1 MTQIPFYAIM
11 DKTNP
16 GGLSSGYEVA
26 MEGIFITIEGGD
38 GSGKSTQIDLL
49 TKYFDGIGYDV
60 LLTREPGGTVISE
73 KIREIILDKNHMEM
87 VDMTEALLY
96 AASRAQHVQEFII
109 PNVHA
114 GKVVICDRY
123 VDSSVVYQG
132 YARGLGIE
140 AIEAINSYATAG
152 LSPDLT
158 ILLDLPPEIGLQR
171 KKHQRALDR
180 LELQADSFHMKVS
193 EGYRILAKRHPER
206 ILSVDATQ
214 SIERIHEIIKEAIN
228 IRVGVGS

>member
-1 MTQIPFYAIM
+1 
-11 DKTNP
+11 
-16 GGLSSGYEVA
+16 

-49 TKYFDGIGYDV
+49 MQYFDTHGYEV

-73 KIREIILDKNHMEM
+73 KIREIILDKDHMEM
-87 VDMTEALLY
+87 ADMTEALLY

-109 PNVHA
+109 PNVKM

-132 YARGLGIE
+132 HARGLGID
-140 AIEAINSYATAG
+140 AVEAINHYATLG
-152 LSPDLT
+152 LTPNLT
-158 ILLDLPPEIGLQR
+158 ILLDLPPEIGLAR
-171 KKHQRALDR
+171 KKNQQALDR
-180 LELQADSFHMKVS
+180 LELASDSFHIKVN

-206 ILSVDATQ
+206 ILSVDATK
-214 SIERIHEIIKEAIN
+214 SIEDIHQVIIKAIKD
-228 IRVGVGS
+228 IIE

>member
-1 MTQIPFYAIM
+1 
-11 DKTNP
+11 
-16 GGLSSGYEVA
+16 

-49 TKYFDGIGYDV
+49 MAYFDEQGYEV

-73 KIREIILDKNHMEM
+73 KIREIILNKDHMEM
-87 VDMTEALLY
+87 ADMTEALLY

-109 PNVHA
+109 PNVQK

-132 YARGLGIE
+132 YARGLGID
-140 AIEAINSYATAG
+140 AIEEINHYATLG
-152 LSPDLT
+152 LTPNLT
-158 ILLDLPPEIGLQR
+158 ILLDLPAEIGLTR
-171 KKHQRALDR
+171 KKNQQALDR
-180 LELQADSFHMKVS
+180 LELASDSFHMKVS
-193 EGYRILAKRHPER
+193 EGYRILAKRHKDR

-214 SIERIHEIIKEAIN
+214 SIEAIHDVIIKAIKEIISTK
-228 IRVGVGS
+228 